1 MARFVQSLP
10 AAQSDVLVR
19 TYASA
24 IAAKRRSMILGG
36 VILLL
41 CLFLSGIVGEVRIGK
56 LVSDF
61 PKFFDYIGRLFY
73 LDSGKLV
80 FTDPYEWFWGVTQKP
95 KWLKLLL
102 ETILIAYLGTLIGAL
117 SGFALSF
124 VAARNMGRSRW
135 LAVLAKRWLELCRT
149 VPELVF
155 ALIFVVAFGLGPL
168 PGVIALAIHS
178 TGALGK
184 LFTEVVENIDM
195 KPVEGLQATG
205 ANWMQTVRFGA
216 MPQVLSSFASYALLR
231 FEINVREASI
241 MGFVGAGGIGDEL
254 LISIRKFYYSDVS
267 AILIL
272 LIVTVML
279 IDLGTE
285 QLRNRLSAT
294 EQSK

>member
-10 AAQSDVLVR
+10 ETQSNLLLAGY
-19 TYASA
+19 TKT

-41 CLFLSGIVGEVRIGK
+41 CIVISAHVGEVRPGK
-56 LVSDF
+56 LISDF

-95 KWLKLLL
+95 KWLKLLF
-102 ETILIAYLGTLIGAL
+102 ETLLIAYLGTLIGFIG
-117 SGFALSF
+117 GFVLSF
-124 VAARNMGRSRW
+124 FAARNMGRLRW
-135 LAVLAKRWLELCRT
+135 LAALAKRWLEICRT

-205 ANWMQTVRFGA
+205 ASWAQTVRFA
-216 MPQVLSSFASYALLR
+216 AVPQVLSSFASYGLLR

-272 LIVTVML
+272 LIITVML

-285 QLRNRLSAT
+285 QLRHRLSAA
-294 EQSK
+294 EQTK